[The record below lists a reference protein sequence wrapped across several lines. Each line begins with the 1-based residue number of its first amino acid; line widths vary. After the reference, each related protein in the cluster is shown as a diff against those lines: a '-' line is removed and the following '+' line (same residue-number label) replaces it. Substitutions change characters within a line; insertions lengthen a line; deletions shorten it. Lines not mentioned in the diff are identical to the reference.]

1 MDLLVTDSCRG
12 TVPMEPPMSNRSM
25 RHENPDLDFDDTR
38 IRILQGASCTIAACD
53 ARISG
58 SDPLALALYAIS
70 IAYFQTKKV
79 NLACIPEMPELS
91 IGPAWRWEHGAGER
105 QLARRLRVLCRKIAP
120 HTAAAGGSA
129 SSTAAAAALGAEGFA
144 VRQLEGRGLA
154 AEVLFPDALPVRGDR
169 CYARCRFVES
179 RWLAVFAFSTYRY

>member
-1 MDLLVTDSCRG
+1 
-12 TVPMEPPMSNRSM
+12 
-25 RHENPDLDFDDTR
+25 
-38 IRILQGASCTIAACD
+38 
-53 ARISG
+53 
-58 SDPLALALYAIS
+58 
-70 IAYFQTKKV
+70 
-79 NLACIPEMPELS
+79 MPELS
-91 IGPAWRWEHGAGER
+91 IGVAWRWEHGAGER

-169 CYARCRFVES
+169 VLPAVQICRIT
-179 RWLAVFAFSTYRY
+179 LAGCLCVLTIELISQVFALRAI